1 MAMPPPALPSSPP
14 APTAHD
20 DLAQARAGDQE
31 AFASLVRAHQAM
43 VFSLAWRIAG
53 DAAVAEE
60 LAQEVFC
67 QLFLHMDQIASDR
80 HLVYWLRQVTTRRAV
95 DQWRRA
101 RLRRALPLTEAAAA
115 PAPGPPGPPGP
126 PGTDPWVERRLR
138 VALAALTPEQRA
150 VVALR
155 YQEELEP
162 SEIAALLHTPLLTV
176 KSRLQRALRRL
187 RGALSA
193 PPDRSSDH
201 A

>member
-1 MAMPPPALPSSPP
+1 MPPPALPSSPP
-14 APTAHD
+14 APPARD
-20 DLAQARAGDQE
+20 DLALARAGDQE
-31 AFASLVRAHQAM
+31 AFARLVRAHQAM

-67 QLFLHMDQIASDR
+67 QLFLHMDRIASDR
-80 HLVYWLRQVTTRRAV
+80 HLVFWLRQVATRRAL

-115 PAPGPPGPPGP
+115 PAPP
-126 PGTDPWVERRLR
+126 TDPWFEQRLR
-138 VALAALTPEQRA
+138 AALAALTPEQRA

-187 RGALSA
+187 RGALST

>member
-1 MAMPPPALPSSPP
+1 MPPPALPSSPP
-14 APTAHD
+14 APPARD
-20 DLAQARAGDQE
+20 DLALARAGDQE
-31 AFASLVRAHQAM
+31 AFARLVRAHQAM

-80 HLVYWLRQVTTRRAV
+80 HLVYWLRQVATRRAL

-115 PAPGPPGPPGP
+115 PAPGPPGPP
-126 PGTDPWVERRLR
+126 TDPWFEQRLR
-138 VALAALTPEQRA
+138 AALAALTPEQRA

-162 SEIAALLHTPLLTV
+162 SEIAALLRTPLLTV

-187 RGALSA
+187 RGALST